1 MTKPIRRACPGIADA
16 IDEDSRRCSIEVH
29 EAQQGTPVT
38 DHGRNRTIQPRH
50 RARDGSLL
58 GFMRELNPA
67 EFEWMVDKVSIK
79 VNGSWQ
85 ARAAETFFRDQ
96 LGIPAV
102 DWFTRPTLESGN
114 LVISTNARGNSTIG
128 DLKLAV
134 RNLTKTAGDIK
145 LTIQCNPTRTL
156 AHIMAEAP
164 APPDLTEYLASL
176 DVFDFFASAAPSS
189 IAESRDRE
197 TNWLSAP
204 QNLRNQLTGNIA
216 DIFLPIFFEKLRV
229 LVGRLLGVTSIDD
242 GTDQVMVYTSGETVR
257 VAWGQAMVPQVETYF
272 ERYHSSAVLAV
283 RRASMKIL
291 DADHTNTVTMYSEAA
306 QFERRQDS
314 FKLVIP
320 IMVPRKLVIYAKTD
334 TRVRFEVRRDKK
346 GRYGDL
352 PVAAVPS
359 DRLLNIIAHERSE
372 ASRVCN
378 WPDVGSLFDDADS
391 PSFTQLVDF
400 LATVASVCTG
410 TDASID
416 KVVRLLLTEGS
427 LSEPAQTTTLA
438 ATMAALESAGVV
450 ARLKVR
456 RRDLRNTMPRY
467 ALAEQHHDLRER
479 LLAIFHAPQ
488 NSNSAVTPV

>member
-1 MTKPIRRACPGIADA
+1 M
-16 IDEDSRRCSIEVH
+16 
-29 EAQQGTPVT
+29 T

-114 LVISTNARGNSTIG
+114 LVVSTKVRGNSTIG

-134 RNLTKTAGDIK
+134 RNLTKPAGDIK
-145 LTIQCNPTRTL
+145 LTIHCNPTRTL

-164 APPDLTEYLASL
+164 AAADLAAYLANL
-176 DVFDFFASAAPSS
+176 DIIDFFASAEPCR
-189 IAESRDRE
+189 IAESRDGE

-204 QNLRNQLTGNIA
+204 QNLRNQLGGDIA
-216 DIFLPIFFEKLRV
+216 DIFLPIFFEKLKA
-229 LVGRLLGVTSIDD
+229 LVSRLLGVTSIDD
-242 GTDQVMVYTSGETVR
+242 GTDQVMVYPAGETAR
-257 VAWGQAMVPQVETYF
+257 VAWGQAMVPQIETYF
-272 ERYHSSAVLAV
+272 ERYHSSAVFAV

-291 DADHTNTVTMYSEAA
+291 EADHTSTVTMYSEAA
-306 QFERRQDS
+306 QFERRQNS
-314 FKLVIP
+314 FKIVIP

-346 GRYGDL
+346 GRYGEL
-352 PVAAVPS
+352 PTSAAPS
-359 DRLLNIIAHERSE
+359 DRILNIIVHERSE

-378 WPDVGSLFDDADS
+378 WPNIGSLFDDADS
-391 PSFTQLVDF
+391 PSFTQLTDF
-400 LATVASVCTG
+400 LATVASICT
-410 TDASID
+410 DKDVSIEN
-416 KVVRLLLTEGS
+416 VVRLLLTEGS
-427 LSEPAQTTTLA
+427 LSEPAQTTTTLA
-438 ATMAALESAGVV
+438 AAMAALERAGVV
-450 ARLKVR
+450 ARLRVR
-456 RRDLRNTMPRY
+456 RTDLQNTTPRY
-467 ALAEQHHDLRER
+467 ALAEQYHDLRER
-479 LLAIFHAPQ
+479 LLSAFHDQQ
-488 NSNSAVTPV
+488 NSINAVTGV